1 MKKKIRFSI
10 RPVLGILMLVVSL
23 VPIYWMIS
31 ISLRSTEEMRG
42 EVPFFPQS
50 FTVSHY
56 IELFQEQG
64 FGQALINSTI
74 TTLVSLAISL
84 VFGITCAY
92 ILARVRFRLKGRKI
106 LVYWVLLVRVMPLVS
121 FAIPFYIMFTELGI
135 LATLIPV
142 IAACVFINIPLTIWF
157 IISFFRDLPTELEE
171 SAKLDGATE
180 WKLFVRIVLPLVLPG
195 IAAVAMLSFV
205 YAWNEYTYSVMFVQT
220 PQHYT
225 VPLKLATI
233 NMDDNVMQYG
243 SVAAGGVISIAPMAI
258 FVIFAQ
264 KYLISGLSS
273 GAVKE

>member
-1 MKKKIRFSI
+1 MKKKIRFSL
-10 RPVLGILMLVVSL
+10 RPIIGILMLVVSL
-23 VPIYWMIS
+23 FPIYWMIS
-31 ISLRSTEEMRG
+31 LSFRPQEELRG
-42 EVPFFPQS
+42 AVPFFPEG
-50 FTVSHY
+50 FTDIHY
-56 IELFQEQG
+56 VELFQEQG
-64 FGQALINSTI
+64 FGQALVNSVI
-74 TTLVSLAISL
+74 TTMVSLVISL
-84 VFGITCAY
+84 AFGITCAY
-92 ILARVRFRLKGRKI
+92 ILARARFRTKGKKI

-121 FAIPFYIMFTELGI
+121 FAIPLYIMFNRMGI

-157 IISFFRDLPTELEE
+157 IIGFFRDLPTELEE

-180 WKLFVRIVLPLVLPG
+180 WKLFLRIVLPLVMPG

-205 YAWNEYTYSVMFVQT
+205 YAWNEYTYTVMFVQT

-243 SVAAGGVISIAPMAI
+243 SVAAGGVLSIAPMAI

-264 KYLISGLSS
+264 RYLISGLSS